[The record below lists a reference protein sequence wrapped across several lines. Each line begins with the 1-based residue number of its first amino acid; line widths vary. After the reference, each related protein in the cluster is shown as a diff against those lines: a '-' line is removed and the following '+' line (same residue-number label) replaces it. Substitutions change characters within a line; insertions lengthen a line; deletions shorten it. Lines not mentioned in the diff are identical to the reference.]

1 MKNEIE
7 LPSVKMQTTQ
17 EINAPGH
24 SLEARAFKTYV
35 IVQYF
40 LSGLVPELSKIKITK
55 QQNAYFD
62 RGM

>member
-1 MKNEIE
+1 
-7 LPSVKMQTTQ
+7 MQTIQ

-35 IVQYF
+35 IVQYL
-40 LSGLVPELSKIKITK
+40 LSGLVPELSTIKITK

>member
-1 MKNEIE
+1 
-7 LPSVKMQTTQ
+7 MQTVQ
-17 EINAPGH
+17 DINAPRH

-40 LSGLVPELSKIKITK
+40 LSGLVPKLSKIKITE